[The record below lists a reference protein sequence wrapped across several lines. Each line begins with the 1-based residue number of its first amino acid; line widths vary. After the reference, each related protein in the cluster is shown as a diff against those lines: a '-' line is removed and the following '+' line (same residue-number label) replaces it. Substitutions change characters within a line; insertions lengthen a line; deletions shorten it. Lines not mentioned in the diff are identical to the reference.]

1 MAVCNI
7 FRHLSKETGTFLTFS
22 QYMEDLTIWKT
33 EGKYHKIV
41 PSKFI
46 AIDCKQKNYNN
57 LTLPKYI
64 QEYFENA
71 CACFKNNP
79 QTMVEDEID
88 SMAFGWD
95 PEYTKTLFWNMM
107 FESES
112 NSIQRGLIDME
123 DIKYVGD
130 INLQSYN
137 TVDGMGYS
145 EIYCH
150 IPNDAAPYVYTK
162 NTNQNQITH
171 KIQRSIDQCV
181 EGFKYGELD
190 GWELLS
196 LYEDYEYMLDKS
208 YELVFHGLSKKK
220 QQETLITT
228 YCGLDCTGCEWR
240 EPCNC
245 NGCVSSKGFP
255 FHCKEKACPI
265 ASCAINRDIIFCG
278 MCKDFPCQLLIDYSC
293 DKDDGDTPSGARI
306 EACRLIKSL
315 LKK

>member
-46 AIDCKQKNYNN
+46 AIDCKQENYNN
-57 LTLPKYI
+57 STLPKYI

-71 CACFKNNP
+71 CACFKNNL

-107 FESES
+107 FKSES
-112 NSIQRGLIDME
+112 DSIQRGLIDME

-145 EIYCH
+145 
-150 IPNDAAPYVYTK
+150 
-162 NTNQNQITH
+162 
-171 KIQRSIDQCV
+171 
-181 EGFKYGELD
+181 
-190 GWELLS
+190 
-196 LYEDYEYMLDKS
+196 
-208 YELVFHGLSKKK
+208 
-220 QQETLITT
+220 
-228 YCGLDCTGCEWR
+228 
-240 EPCNC
+240 
-245 NGCVSSKGFP
+245 
-255 FHCKEKACPI
+255 
-265 ASCAINRDIIFCG
+265 
-278 MCKDFPCQLLIDYSC
+278 
-293 DKDDGDTPSGARI
+293 
-306 EACRLIKSL
+306 
-315 LKK
+315 